1 MIKSFAI
8 GNHAFTLVPKR
19 VLEEPDLNIF
29 AASSMTLFVGPN
41 GSGKTQTL
49 AALAG
54 AISQSSASNVE
65 IDWEKAEDR
74 DSTHVMYFTPVP
86 YSKKMPRESTRFSIL
101 QPRTRNE
108 NLIPEVEIAVELANE
123 FDLDAG
129 PTLIVPSY
137 SNALETLRSMLLHS
151 ASDQRRRHV
160 IDDWLVPLAQ
170 RLSQVERRRS
180 AYRQEQREKQV
191 ALDVTLESQVWKDL
205 WEEQHAIERDFS
217 LNFESRLGPD
227 AALRLRAFKFVAGKQ
242 RFTADVRSELVS
254 LLGFTPAKPP
264 KRKQPKARHLFEEAL
279 DTLVR
284 ISFIVGDPLLKR
296 SRYKLN
302 LNHWSQLSEIKTT
315 GLAELSIVGVS
326 SGSAALLDQF
336 ARLRGEVKKIS
347 AVPAIRN
354 LLILI
359 DEGDAFLHLEWQ
371 QKYVDYLDKTV
382 AKSWRD
388 RFDCIQI
395 VLTTHSPVLMSDFPR
410 DCVHRLAMSG
420 DELSPSIRDETRV
433 SFGAP
438 LDAIVRS
445 TGGAG
450 TLGMFSSRI
459 MRELLD
465 DINNGRHVDS
475 YRVDMVDDAI
485 IRRHI
490 KMIQE
495 TMQRTS
501 ERYAD

>member
-8 GNHAFTLVPKR
+8 DNRAFTLVPKK

-29 AASSMTLFVGPN
+29 AANSMTLFVGPN

-49 AALAG
+49 ASLAG
-54 AISQSSASNVE
+54 AISQPSTSNVE
-65 IDWEKAEDR
+65 IDWAKAEDR
-74 DSTHVMYFTPVP
+74 DSTYVMYFTPVP

-101 QPRTRNE
+101 QSRTRSE
-108 NLIPEVEIAVELANE
+108 NLIPEVKIAMELASE

-129 PTLIVPSY
+129 PTLLMPSY
-137 SNALETLRSMLLHS
+137 STALDNLQSMLLHS
-151 ASDQRRRHV
+151 ATDQRYRYV
-160 IDDWLVPLAQ
+160 TDDWLVPLAERQ
-170 RLSQVERRRS
+170 RQVESRRS
-180 AYRQEQREKQV
+180 AYRREQQEKQV
-191 ALDVTLESQVWKDL
+191 SLDVTLESRVWKDL

-217 LNFESRLGPD
+217 LNFESHLGPH
-227 AALRLRAFKFVAGKQ
+227 AALRLRAYKFVAGKQ
-242 RFTADVRSELVS
+242 RFTADVRSELLS

-264 KRKQPKARHLFEEAL
+264 KRKQPKARRLFEDAL
-279 DTLVR
+279 LTLGR
-284 ISFIVGDPLLKR
+284 MAAIVGDPSLKN

-302 LNHWSQLSEIKTT
+302 LKHWSQLSKISTT

-336 ARLRGEVKKIS
+336 ARIRREVKKIS
-347 AVPAIRN
+347 TVDAIRN

-371 QKYVDYLDKTV
+371 QKYVNYLDKTV
-382 AKSWRD
+382 QESWRD

-395 VLTTHSPVLMSDFPR
+395 VLTTHSPVLMSDFPK
-410 DCVHRLAMSG
+410 DCIHKLEMSG
-420 DELSPSIRDETRV
+420 DESSPSIRNETKA

-450 TLGMFSSRI
+450 TLGMFATRI

-465 DINNGRHVDS
+465 DINAGRPVDS
-475 YRVDMVDDAI
+475 YRVDMIDDPI
-485 IRRHI
+485 IWRHI

-501 ERYAD
+501 EKYAD